1 MRRMASFMA
10 DVISGYNVAL
20 QSARSSKKVSNLS
33 IRVQP
38 ERPCHEPDTPRGAN
52 PMKVMVF
59 VKATPNSEAETLFKE
74 PEKLAQMFAEMG
86 RYNEELVKAGIMKG
100 GDGPFTETKELIAGF
115 WIWEVKSM
123 EEAVEWAKKCPNP
136 MPGEVSDLEIRPYYE
151 AADFGAGF
159 TPEEQVREADLRKR
173 IGDA

>member
-1 MRRMASFMA
+1 
-10 DVISGYNVAL
+10 
-20 QSARSSKKVSNLS
+20 
-33 IRVQP
+33 
-38 ERPCHEPDTPRGAN
+38 
-52 PMKVMVF
+52 MKVMVF

-74 PEKLAQMFAEMG
+74 PEKMAKLFAEMG

-100 GDGPFTETKELIAGF
+100 GDGLKPSKYGKRIRFNGTKRSVIDGPFAETKELVAGF

-136 MPGEVSDLEIRPYYE
+136 MPGEESDLEIRPYYE

-159 TPEEQVREADLRKR
+159 TPEEQAREADLRKR
-173 IGDA
+173 IGDE